1 METLRDRVRDH
12 LLAFAWAE
20 WAQMGLSGRRGGS
33 DTRAMDP
40 EAFLLF
46 TIEIARLDPR
56 LFDETLDWLAT
67 NGALLSLTRL
77 RHLEGRHPGDTN
89 LVHAVLAWASQAS
102 SVLQWRVPRPTY
114 PSSTVEVFDP
124 GLISFIPE
132 TDPTFSAFGF
142 SRPPVRRSRKSE
154 PPDYRLPINFAF
166 QLRSLFGVGTRP
178 EAVRVLLTRDELLL
192 DAAFIAQQAAFSKRN
207 VSEALLALVNGGVL
221 KARWSGNERLFT
233 TYRSRW
239 AHLLEHGET
248 ADSLPRFAPWIPLL
262 RTLTAIHVWLE
273 HHYDSSWSTYMVSSQ
288 TRQLV
293 DSLAS
298 DLAELASDLAEL
310 GFPLDRMDLSPE
322 ESGWTAFENLVTA
335 LLALT
340 EPKPRIRRTV

>member
-1 METLRDRVRDH
+1 VREH
-12 LLAFAWAE
+12 LLAFAWDE
-20 WAQMGLSGRRGGS
+20 WAQMGLSGRRGPA

-40 EAFLLF
+40 EALLLF

-67 NGALLSLTRL
+67 NGALLSLIRL
-77 RHLEGRHPGDTN
+77 SHLEARHPGDTN
-89 LVHAVLAWASQAS
+89 LVHAALAWASQAS
-102 SVLQWRVPRPTY
+102 SVLHWRVPLPAHPPT
-114 PSSTVEVFDP
+114 SVEVFDP
-124 GLISFIPE
+124 DVLSFISE

-178 EAVRVLLTRDELLL
+178 EAVRILLTRDELLL
-192 DAAFIAQQAAFSKRN
+192 DAAFIAQQASFTKRN
-207 VSEALLALVNGGVL
+207 VSAALLALVNAGVL

-233 TYRSRW
+233 TYRAKW
-239 AHLLEHGET
+239 ARLLEHGET

-262 RTLTAIHVWLE
+262 RTLTAMHVWLE
-273 HHYDSSWSTYMVSSQ
+273 HHYDPSWSSYMVSSQ

-293 DSLAS
+293 DSVAS
-298 DLAELASDLAEL
+298 DLADLDSDLADV
-310 GFPLDRMDLSPE
+310 GFSLDRMDLSTE
-322 ESGWTAFENLVTA
+322 EGDRTTFERLVAA
-335 LLALT
+335 LLTLT
-340 EPKPRIRRTV
+340 ENKPRIRRTV